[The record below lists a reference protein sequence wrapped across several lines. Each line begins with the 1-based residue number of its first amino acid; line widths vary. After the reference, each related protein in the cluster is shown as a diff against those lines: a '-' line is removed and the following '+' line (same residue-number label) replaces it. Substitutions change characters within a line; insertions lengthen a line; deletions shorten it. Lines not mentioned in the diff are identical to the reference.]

1 MKVVTQKLTVS
12 ENYKLTA
19 KLQKHLHDLF
29 GEGNWGVIVY
39 REINSWFDENDVCRV
54 SANITLSW
62 NKPNGTQIITHQS
75 SIKVLQKTGILDYE
89 KEGSRALTHTI
100 KKAAALLK
108 SNKQGGSANGV

>member
-1 MKVVTQKLTVS
+1 MKVARQKLTVS

-39 REINSWFDENDVCRV
+39 REIDSWFDENDVCRV
-54 SANITLSW
+54 SADITLSW
-62 NKPNGTQIITHQS
+62 NKPNGTQIIRHKS

-89 KEGSRALTHTI
+89 KEGSRAITHTI